1 MALNLTDF
9 LAELRH
15 HGTHP
20 HNRFTVTI
28 TPPAGLDFN
37 ERTLSLRA
45 ANAMIPGRNVMT
57 KNDSLRYGHGVV
69 EKIGYGTLFGDLP
82 VGFIVDNQFDLPKVF
97 DDWMKLINPANSS
110 DTNRDTRYLAAY
122 KDDYATTI
130 TVSVYNSK
138 NNKTAVYTFN
148 EAFPTVTQDITLG
161 WDGVNTITILPV
173 VFTYTDFT
181 LR

>member
-1 MALNLTDF
+1 MALQLNDF

-28 TPPAGLDFN
+28 TPPAGLKFN

-45 ANAMIPGRNVMT
+45 VSAIVPGRTVMT

-69 EKIGYGTLFGDLP
+69 EKVGYGTLFSDMP
-82 VGFIVDNQFDLPKVF
+82 VAFIVDNQFDLPRVF
-97 DDWMKLINPANSS
+97 DNWMKLINPAN
-110 DTNRDTRYLAAY
+110 DGVLDRDRRYQAAY
-122 KDDYATTI
+122 KDDYATTM
-130 TVSVYNSK
+130 TVTVYNSK
-138 NNKTAVYTFN
+138 NNKTAVYTFY
-148 EAFPTVTQDITLG
+148 EAFPTQSQDILLG
-161 WDGVNTITILPV
+161 WDGNDSISILPV
-173 VFTYTDFT
+173 TFAYTDFT